1 MNIDP
6 ASGARKIT
14 FHMENLKK
22 VVLTFDDA
30 QINDANNINFIVWTF
45 RILISNTYSSKN
57 KYHVG
62 TASAQLP
69 IRSNLAAVR
78 ELNKNSIKILET
90 ILDLFINGKS
100 ETDSPIKL
108 ATKFG
113 GDNQRKESD
122 CTIRIVNTPE
132 LRDILKNRGLIS
144 EET

>member
-1 MNIDP
+1 MDINP
-6 ASGARKIT
+6 TSGPKRVT

-57 KYHVG
+57 KYHIG
-62 TASAQLP
+62 TASAKLP

-78 ELNKNSIKILET
+78 ELNKNSVKIVEA
-90 ILDLFINGKS
+90 ILDLLINGKG
-100 ETDSPIKL
+100 ETESPIKL

-122 CTIRIVNTPE
+122 CTVKIMNTSE

-144 EET
+144 EEA